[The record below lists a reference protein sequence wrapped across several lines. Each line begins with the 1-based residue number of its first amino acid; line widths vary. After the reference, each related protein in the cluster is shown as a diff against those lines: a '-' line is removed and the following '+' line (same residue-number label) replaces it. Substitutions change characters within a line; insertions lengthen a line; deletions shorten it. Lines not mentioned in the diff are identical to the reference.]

1 MCGATKKR
9 DLFFGFRNSALL
21 KKIQILRFFH
31 FIGDFCIFPRNLK
44 SKLNFNSLDP
54 LLTFIVPF

>member
-1 MCGATKKR
+1 MCGAIKKR

-31 FIGDFCIFPRNLK
+31 FICDFCVFPRNLK

-54 LLTFIVPF
+54 LLTVFVPF